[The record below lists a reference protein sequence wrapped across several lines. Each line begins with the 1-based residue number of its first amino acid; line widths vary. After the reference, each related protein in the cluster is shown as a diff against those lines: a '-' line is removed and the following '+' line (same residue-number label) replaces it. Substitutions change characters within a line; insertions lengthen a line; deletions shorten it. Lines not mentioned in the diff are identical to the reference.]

1 MIVFKRLNACTL
13 DEAVLAY
20 NRGYE
25 GYFFD
30 QTKTVD
36 SLAHKIGKEE
46 LSPSHSIVAFY
57 DGEPV
62 GIVLNGIWQRDG
74 KKVAWNGGTG
84 VAPAFRGKGVGRA
97 LMDETLAIYR
107 EAGVEQAALVAVKE
121 NETAIALYE
130 KVGYRVVGQS
140 IFLESQSSLLPFHEE
155 SAMDYPVEQAGVQDV
170 YGLAFWPK
178 PIWDIQ
184 WQSIENRV
192 ALVVRDENG
201 QAIGYALYRR
211 LYDEQG
217 QPATTLLFHC
227 AADPTRHDTEAI
239 IRCALSHAFDPLDA
253 SLHRLTVNYPAADEQ
268 VLAILREAGFGR
280 MAEQVFMVREMSNS

>member
-30 QTKTVD
+30 QSKTAD

-46 LSPSHSIVAFY
+46 LSPSHSIVAFC

-62 GIVLNGIWQRDG
+62 GIVLNGIWRRDG
-74 KKVAWNGGTG
+74 KKIAWNGGTG
-84 VAPAFRGKGVGRA
+84 VAPAFRGNGVGRA
-97 LMDETLAIYR
+97 LLAETLAIYR
-107 EAGVEQAALVAVKE
+107 EAGVEQAALVAIKE
-121 NETAIALYE
+121 NDAAIALYE
-130 KVGYRVVGQS
+130 KAGYRVAGQS
-140 IFLESQSSLLPFHEE
+140 IFLESQSALSPFQEK
-155 SAMDYPVEQAGVQDV
+155 SAEGYAVDQASVQDV

-184 WQSIENRV
+184 WQTIENRE

-227 AADPTRHDTEAI
+227 AADPMRHDAEAI
-239 IRCALSHAFDPLDA
+239 IRCALSHAFAPLDA
-253 SLHRLTVNYPAADEQ
+253 CFHRLTVNYPANDEQ
-268 VLAILREAGFGR
+268 VLAVLREAGFGK
-280 MAEQVFMVREMSNS
+280 MAEQVFMVREMADF